1 MEGVSMDLRQ
11 SYQMKKLKN
20 YQTWKVLCSVIPLF
34 QTWINLWN
42 KIKYILSGSSS
53 SPVVIFKIKIE
64 RCRLCGEREM
74 EIHSSKS
81 DDDRSLA
88 YTYFILSC
96 CNI

>member
-20 YQTWKVLCSVIPLF
+20 YQTSKVLCSVIPLF

-53 SPVVIFKIKIE
+53 SPVVIF
-64 RCRLCGEREM
+64 
-74 EIHSSKS
+74 
-81 DDDRSLA
+81 
-88 YTYFILSC
+88 
-96 CNI
+96 